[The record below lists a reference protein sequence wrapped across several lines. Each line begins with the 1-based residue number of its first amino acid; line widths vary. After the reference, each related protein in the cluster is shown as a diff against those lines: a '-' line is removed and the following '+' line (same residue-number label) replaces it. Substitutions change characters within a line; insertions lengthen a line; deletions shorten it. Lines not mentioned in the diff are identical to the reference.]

1 MLNRKGL
8 LLVVSGPSGAG
19 KGTICKAL
27 LNKNDQ
33 IKLSVSATTR
43 KPRNG
48 EVHGV
53 NYFFIEKEEF
63 TKMIENGE
71 FLEYA
76 QIYDNFYGTPKAA
89 IIECLEKGQDVIL
102 EIEMQ
107 GARQIKEVY
116 PEGVFIFVLPPS
128 LEELKSRIVGRGT
141 ETQEEIEKRFSCA
154 FEEINQIVNY
164 DYFIV
169 NEDIEKSVS
178 DVEAIICAEKNKV
191 TRYKNNIIDKFKE
204 ELYNVKAI
212 NK

>member
-71 FLEYA
+71 FLEHA

-169 NEDIEKSVS
+169 NEDIEKSVN
-178 DVEAIICAEKNKV
+178 DVEAIISAEKNKA

-204 ELYNVKAI
+204 EL
-212 NK
+212 

>member
-53 NYFFIEKEEF
+53 NYLFIEKEEF

-141 ETQEEIEKRFSCA
+141 ETQEGIEKRFSCA

-204 ELYNVKAI
+204 EL
-212 NK
+212 

>member
-43 KPRNG
+43 KPRTG

-71 FLEYA
+71 FLEHA

-169 NEDIEKSVS
+169 NEDIEKSVN
-178 DVEAIICAEKNKV
+178 DVEAIISAEKNKV

-204 ELYNVKAI
+204 EL
-212 NK
+212 

>member
-63 TKMIENGE
+63 SKMIENGE
-71 FLEYA
+71 FWEYA

-204 ELYNVKAI
+204 EL
-212 NK
+212 

>member
-1 MLNRKGL
+1 MVKRKGL

-27 LNKNDQ
+27 LKDNDQ

-48 EVHGV
+48 EVDGV
-53 NYFFIEKEEF
+53 NYFFINKEKFEA
-63 TKMIENGE
+63 MIKNGE

-76 QIYDNFYGTPKAA
+76 QIYDNFYGTPKSA
-89 IIECLEKGQDVIL
+89 IMECLEKGQDVIL

-107 GARQIKEVY
+107 GAKQMKSVC
-116 PEGVFIFVLPPS
+116 PDGVFIFVLPPS

-141 ETQEEIEKRFSCA
+141 ETAEEIEKRFSCA
-154 FEEINQIVNY
+154 FEEIKQIEHY

-169 NEDIEKSVS
+169 NKDVADSSRQIEG
-178 DVEAIICAEKNKV
+178 IIAAEKNKV
-191 TRYKNNIIDKFKE
+191 ARYKNNIIEKFKE
-204 ELYNVKAI
+204 EL
-212 NK
+212 

>member
-1 MLNRKGL
+1 MVKRKGL

-27 LNKNDQ
+27 LNNNDQ

-48 EVHGV
+48 EVDGV
-53 NYFFIEKEEF
+53 NYFFIEKDKF
-63 TKMIENGE
+63 TTMIENGE

-89 IIECLEKGQDVIL
+89 IMECLEKGQDVIL

-107 GARQIKEVY
+107 GARQIKDVC
-116 PEGVFIFVLPPS
+116 PDGVFIFVLPPS
-128 LEELKSRIVGRGT
+128 LEELKNRIVGRGT
-141 ETQEEIEKRFSCA
+141 ETAEEIEKRFSCA
-154 FEEINQIVNY
+154 FDEINRIVDY

-169 NEDIEKSVS
+169 NDDVDKSVKQ
-178 DVEAIICAEKNKV
+178 VESIILSEKNKV
-191 TRYKNNIIDKFKE
+191 IRYKDSIITKFKE
-204 ELYNVKAI
+204 EL
-212 NK
+212 

>member
-76 QIYDNFYGTPKAA
+76 QIYDNFYGTSKAA

-204 ELYNVKAI
+204 EL
-212 NK
+212 

>member
-1 MLNRKGL
+1 MLTHDKKGI
-8 LLVVSGPSGAG
+8 LLVMSGPSGAG

-204 ELYNVKAI
+204 EL
-212 NK
+212 

>member
-191 TRYKNNIIDKFKE
+191 TRYKNNIIDKLKE
-204 ELYNVKAI
+204 EL
-212 NK
+212 

>member
-63 TKMIENGE
+63 TKMVENGE
-71 FLEYA
+71 FLEHA

-89 IIECLEKGQDVIL
+89 IIECLEKGQDIIL

-107 GARQIKEVY
+107 GARQIKEVSNSILKY
-116 PEGVFIFVLPPS
+116 VIDIQNDTIFNTLIASSPGAR
-128 LEELKSRIVGRGT
+128 KDDNI
-141 ETQEEIEKRFSCA
+141 KRFSKK
-154 FEEINQIVNY
+154 NSQ
-164 DYFIV
+164 
-169 NEDIEKSVS
+169 SVFQ
-178 DVEAIICAEKNKV
+178 K
-191 TRYKNNIIDKFKE
+191 
-204 ELYNVKAI
+204 
-212 NK
+212 

>member
-1 MLNRKGL
+1 MLKRKGL

-19 KGTICKAL
+19 KGTICKEL
-27 LNKNDQ
+27 LKQNDQ

-48 EVHGV
+48 EVDGV
-53 NYFFIEKEEF
+53 NYFFLEKEKF
-63 TKMIENGE
+63 QSMIKNGE

-89 IIECLEKGQDVIL
+89 IIECLENGQDVIL

-128 LEELKSRIVGRGT
+128 LNELKNRIVGRGT
-141 ETQEEIEKRFSCA
+141 ETEEEITKRFSCA

-169 NEDIEKSVS
+169 NEDVAKSAKE
-178 DVEAIICAEKNKV
+178 VESIILSEKNKV
-191 TRYKNNIIDKFKE
+191 SRYKNNIIAKFKE
-204 ELYNVKAI
+204 EL
-212 NK
+212 

>member
-33 IKLSVSATTR
+33 IKLSVSATNR
-43 KPRNG
+43 KPRNW

-63 TKMIENGE
+63 AKMIENGE

-204 ELYNVKAI
+204 EL
-212 NK
+212 

>member
-178 DVEAIICAEKNKV
+178 DVEPIICAEKNKV

-204 ELYNVKAI
+204 EL
-212 NK
+212 

>member
-43 KPRNG
+43 KSRNG

-204 ELYNVKAI
+204 EL
-212 NK
+212 

>member
-154 FEEINQIVNY
+154 FEEINQIVTY

-204 ELYNVKAI
+204 EL
-212 NK
+212 

>member
-1 MLNRKGL
+1 MLKRKGL

-19 KGTICKAL
+19 KGTICKEL
-27 LNKNDQ
+27 LQKNEQ

-48 EVHGV
+48 EVDGV
-53 NYFFIEKEEF
+53 NYFFIEKEKF
-63 TKMIENGE
+63 TDMIGKGE

-89 IIECLEKGQDVIL
+89 IIECLENGQDVVL

-107 GARQIKEVY
+107 GAKQIKEVY

-141 ETQEEIEKRFSCA
+141 ETKEEIDKRFSCA

-164 DYFIV
+164 DYFVVNKDVKQSTKEVESIIV
-169 NEDIEKSVS
+169 
-178 DVEAIICAEKNKV
+178 AEKNKV
-191 TRYKNNIIDKFKE
+191 TRYKNNIIEKFKE
-204 ELYNVKAI
+204 EL
-212 NK
+212 

>member
-89 IIECLEKGQDVIL
+89 IIECLEKEQDVIL

-204 ELYNVKAI
+204 EL
-212 NK
+212 

>member
-1 MLNRKGL
+1 MLKRKGL

-19 KGTICKAL
+19 KGTICKEL
-27 LNKNDQ
+27 LKQNDQ

-48 EVHGV
+48 EVEGV
-53 NYFFIEKEEF
+53 NYFFLEKEKF
-63 TKMIENGE
+63 QDMISKGE

-89 IIECLEKGQDVIL
+89 IIECLENGQDVIL

-107 GARQIKEVY
+107 GAVQIKEVY

-128 LEELKSRIVGRGT
+128 LQELKNRIVGRGT
-141 ETQEEIEKRFSCA
+141 ETKEEIEKRFSCA

-164 DYFIV
+164 DYFVV
-169 NEDIEKSVS
+169 NGDVVKSAKE
-178 DVEAIICAEKNKV
+178 VESIILSEKNKV

-204 ELYNVKAI
+204 EL
-212 NK
+212 

>member
-1 MLNRKGL
+1 MVKRKGL

-19 KGTICKAL
+19 KGTICKSIL
-27 LNKNDQ
+27 DQNDH
-33 IKLSVSATTR
+33 IKLSISATTR
-43 KPRNG
+43 KPRTG

-63 TKMIENGE
+63 KTMIEQGE

-89 IIECLEKGQDVIL
+89 IMETLEKGQDVIL

-107 GARQIKEVY
+107 GARQVKEVY
-116 PEGVFIFVLPPS
+116 PEGIFVFVLPPS
-128 LEELKSRIVGRGT
+128 LKELKNRIVGRGT
-141 ETQEEIEKRFSCA
+141 ETAEEIEKRFSCA
-154 FEEINQIVNY
+154 FEEIKQIDDY

-169 NEDIEKSVS
+169 NQDVEKSVKELES
-178 DVEAIICAEKNKV
+178 IISSEKNKV

-204 ELYNVKAI
+204 EL
-212 NK
+212 

>member
-191 TRYKNNIIDKFKE
+191 TRYKNNIIDKFKD
-204 ELYNVKAI
+204 EL
-212 NK
+212 

>member
-1 MLNRKGL
+1 MVKRKGL

-43 KPRNG
+43 KPRTG

-53 NYFFIEKEEF
+53 NYFFLEKEEF
-63 TKMIENGE
+63 TTMIENGE

-107 GARQIKEVY
+107 GAKQIKEVY

-141 ETQEEIEKRFSCA
+141 ETAEEIEKRFSCA
-154 FEEINQIVNY
+154 FEEINQIENY

-169 NEDIEKSVS
+169 NEDVDKSVN

-204 ELYNVKAI
+204 EL
-212 NK
+212 

>member
-1 MLNRKGL
+1 MLKRKGL

-19 KGTICKAL
+19 KGTICKEL
-27 LNKNDQ
+27 LNKNDD

-53 NYFFIEKEEF
+53 NYFFIEKEKFES
-63 TKMIENGE
+63 MIDNGE

-89 IIECLEKGQDVIL
+89 IIECLENGQDVVL

-107 GARQIKEVY
+107 GAKQIKEVY

-128 LEELKSRIVGRGT
+128 LEELKNRIVGRGT
-141 ETQEEIEKRFSCA
+141 ETKEEIEKRFSCA

-164 DYFIV
+164 DYFVV
-169 NEDIEKSVS
+169 NKDVTKSVKE
-178 DVEAIICAEKNKV
+178 VESIILAEKNKV
-191 TRYKNNIIDKFKE
+191 NRYKDNIIQKFKE
-204 ELYNVKAI
+204 EL
-212 NK
+212 

>member
-27 LNKNDQ
+27 LTKNDQ

-63 TKMIENGE
+63 AKMIENGE

-204 ELYNVKAI
+204 EL
-212 NK
+212 

>member
-1 MLNRKGL
+1 MRNRKGL

-63 TKMIENGE
+63 AKMIENGE

-169 NEDIEKSVS
+169 NEDIEK
-178 DVEAIICAEKNKV
+178 
-191 TRYKNNIIDKFKE
+191 
-204 ELYNVKAI
+204 
-212 NK
+212 

>member
-1 MLNRKGL
+1 MVKRKGL

-53 NYFFIEKEEF
+53 NYFFLEKEEF
-63 TKMIENGE
+63 TTMIENGE

-76 QIYDNFYGTPKAA
+76 QIYDNFYGTPKSA

-107 GARQIKEVY
+107 GAKQIKEVY

-169 NEDIEKSVS
+169 NEDIEKSVN
-178 DVEAIICAEKNKV
+178 DVEAIISAEKNKV

-204 ELYNVKAI
+204 EL
-212 NK
+212 

>member
-1 MLNRKGL
+1 MLKRKGL

-19 KGTICKAL
+19 KGTICKEL
-27 LNKNDQ
+27 ISKNDD

-53 NYFFIEKEEF
+53 NYFFIEKEKFEE
-63 TKMIENGE
+63 MIDNSE

-89 IIECLEKGQDVIL
+89 IIECLENGQDVVL

-107 GARQIKEVY
+107 GAKQIKEVY

-128 LEELKSRIVGRGT
+128 LEELKNRIVGRGT
-141 ETQEEIEKRFSCA
+141 ETKEEIEKRFSCA

-164 DYFIV
+164 DYFVV
-169 NEDIEKSVS
+169 NKDVTKSVKE
-178 DVEAIICAEKNKV
+178 VESIILAEKNKV
-191 TRYKNNIIDKFKE
+191 NRYKDNIIQKFKE
-204 ELYNVKAI
+204 EL
-212 NK
+212 